1 MISIRDLKL
10 NKYGIDILN
19 NISFDIVD
27 NSVTCILG
35 NKNSGKSAILK
46 SISGV
51 YQNYYGEILI
61 DNVDIKYSK
70 EI

>member
-51 YQNYYGEILI
+51 YQNYYCEILKKI
-61 DNVDIKYSK
+61 TRLF
-70 EI
+70 